1 MTTLLLDVNGAIA
14 IQCSGGGAGTY
25 GTPAPRK
32 VPPGAYRVQCDADC
46 IVRDTPSQEL
56 RLGDGG
62 NKLEVTV
69 FAENPAD
76 VWFTA
81 GELVVAARAAAA
93 IVWLIPLVSYEEM
106 RMRAAKC

>member
-14 IQCSGGGAGTY
+14 IQCSGGGAGAY

-32 VPPGAYRVQCDADC
+32 IQPGAYRVQCDADC
-46 IVRDTPSQEL
+46 VLRDTPSQEL

-69 FAENPAD
+69 FGENPAD
-76 VWFTA
+76 VWITS
-81 GELVVAARAAAA
+81 GDIVVAARAAAA
-93 IVWLIPLVSYEEM
+93 IVWLIPLVSYDEK
-106 RMRAAKC
+106 RAAARC